1 MNGKDKNKT
10 MEENIPKSCQEIALL
25 SEKKQYK
32 EASFWERL
40 RIEIHILYCERCN
53 KYEKD
58 NKQLSSVLSDAK
70 LDSLTD
76 EEMKEL
82 EKIVK

>member
-1 MNGKDKNKT
+1 

-25 SEKKQYK
+25 SEKKQYQ

-40 RIEIHILYCERCN
+40 RIKMHILYCERCRN
-53 KYEKD
+53 YDKD
-58 NKQLSSVLSDAK
+58 NRNLTTILQDAK

-76 EEMKEL
+76 EEIEEL
-82 EKIVK
+82 EKVVK